1 MKSKVYAIIAV
12 AVILIAAVATYSIV
26 FAGDS
31 SDKNDNPGEE
41 VPSEEAFSIVDYRG
55 NTISF
60 DAPAERIVSLGSAFT
75 DVISWLNC
83 EDKIVGLDGTSYKNL
98 ENAKELNIV
107 DLGAVS
113 SINLESL
120 KTINPDCIFI
130 WSFPSYVATDGIIT
144 NLENNGFKVV
154 ALYPSSVDSTM
165 QSISTISKIIG
176 SDEAIEKSADLQ
188 NRIDAISAKVA
199 NIPEDERVKVYLQLQ
214 SGNTVGKDSISN
226 ELITL
231 AGGINIYGE
240 VTTSKNPTPNA
251 EYIAT
256 QNPDVI
262 LLEAGSAQTETVDSI
277 SAKLPTTNA
286 VQDGRVHIISANT
299 MTASPNLIIALEEM
313 VSFFYPD
320 L

>member
-1 MKSKVYAIIAV
+1 
-12 AVILIAAVATYSIV
+12 
-26 FAGDS
+26 
-31 SDKNDNPGEE
+31 
-41 VPSEEAFSIVDYRG
+41 
-55 NTISF
+55 
-60 DAPAERIVSLGSAFT
+60 
-75 DVISWLNC
+75 
-83 EDKIVGLDGTSYKNL
+83 
-98 ENAKELNIV
+98 
-107 DLGAVS
+107 
-113 SINLESL
+113 
-120 KTINPDCIFI
+120 
-130 WSFPSYVATDGIIT
+130 
-144 NLENNGFKVV
+144 
-154 ALYPSSVDSTM
+154 M